1 MSRSTRPGTSEIP
14 GRETAGPTP
23 HRSLLLPTLGRL
35 LLLYFAPLLLLAV
48 FFNIRYRSLAEESR
62 QLHLK
67 AVAEY
72 LASTLDLFLNER
84 RVNLA
89 NVIDDPAF
97 PGQPDA
103 GYLEER
109 LAALRQI
116 SPAFVDLGVFDAE
129 GTPLAYAGPHPGLRS
144 RSYAHEDWFTTL
156 QQGRDRFVVTDIYLG
171 FRAQPHFTIAVRKSS
186 PTGYRALR
194 AALSP
199 EAITAHITGHDAR
212 PATPVA
218 LVNRQG
224 RYQLATPDLGAPLEV
239 SPFHP
244 PTEPSVGTVGA
255 AGPHPDYAYSWLA
268 SAPWALV
275 APSGGSASSGG
286 NFAGTEGTILL
297 LTLGIFAIEGAVI
310 WVRARQVVRERQRS
324 QQAEAELEGQLVHAG
339 KLAAVGELAAGIAH
353 EINNPL
359 AIVSEEAGLIG
370 DLMNPEFK
378 RDTAF
383 ADLRPH
389 LDNIQEAVFRC
400 RDITRKLLSF
410 VRKTDIQVASHDV
423 HALLD
428 TLVDGFWQREMAV
441 SNIEIVKDYADE
453 TLQIT
458 TDANQVQ
465 QVLLNILNNAAD
477 AISPPGRITLTTARV
492 GDEISVG
499 IADTGKGMSPDELER
514 IFLPFYT
521 TKDVGKGTGLGLSV
535 SLGIVR
541 SLGGRIRVE
550 STPGKGSVF
559 IVLLPIH
566 GSGQGPAESRT

>member
-1 MSRSTRPGTSEIP
+1 MARRPGR
-14 GRETAGPTP
+14 GRSRGRPPAP
-23 HRSLLLPTLGRL
+23 HGELLLPTLGRL

-48 FFNIRYRSLAEESR
+48 FFNVQYRRLAEESR
-62 QLHLK
+62 QLHQK

-72 LASTLDLFLNER
+72 LASTLDLFLDER
-84 RVNLA
+84 RGNLVNL
-89 NVIDDPAF
+89 IDDPAF
-97 PGQPDA
+97 PDQPDTA
-103 GYLEER
+103 FLEER
-109 LAALRQI
+109 LTALRQV

-129 GTPLAYAGPHPGLRS
+129 GTLLAYAGPHPGLRS
-144 RSYAHEDWFTTL
+144 RSYAHEEWFTTL
-156 QQGRDRFVVTDIYLG
+156 RDGPNRYVVTDIYPG
-171 FRAQPHFTIAVRKSS
+171 FRDRPHFTIAVRELSAA
-186 PTGYRALR
+186 GYRALR
-194 AALSP
+194 AVLSP
-199 EAITAHITGHDAR
+199 EAITAHITGRDDR
-212 PATPVA
+212 PATPIA
-218 LVNRQG
+218 LVNHEG

-239 SPFHP
+239 SPFRP
-244 PTEPSVGTVGA
+244 PSDPPVGTVGA
-255 AGPHPDYAYSWLA
+255 AGSRPAYAYSWLA

-275 APSGGSASSGG
+275 APSGGVAAPGG
-286 NFAGTEGTILL
+286 AFGGTQGTILL
-297 LTLGIFAIEGAVI
+297 LTLGFFAIEGAVI
-310 WVRARQVVRERQRS
+310 WVRARQVVRERRRS

-339 KLAAVGELAAGIAH
+339 KLASVGELAAGIAH

-378 RDTAF
+378 RDTSF
-383 ADLRPH
+383 SDLRPH

-410 VRKTDIQVASHDV
+410 VRKTDIQVATHDV

-428 TLVDGFWQREMAV
+428 ALVDGFWQREMAV
-441 SNIEIVKDYADE
+441 SNIELVKEYAGE
-453 TLQIT
+453 ALQIT

-492 GDEISVG
+492 GDEISIG
-499 IADTGKGMSPDELER
+499 IADTGKGVTPEEMEK

-535 SLGIVR
+535 SHGIVR

-550 STPGKGSVF
+550 SAPGKGSVF
-559 IVLLPIH
+559 TVLLPEA
-566 GSGQGPAESRT
+566 GSGEAAGPAADRG